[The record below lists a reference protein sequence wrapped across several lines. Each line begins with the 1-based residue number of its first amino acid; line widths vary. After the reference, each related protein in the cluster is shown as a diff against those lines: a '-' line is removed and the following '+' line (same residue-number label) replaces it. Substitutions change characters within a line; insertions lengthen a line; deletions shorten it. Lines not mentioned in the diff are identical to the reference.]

1 MNNDNYCYRS
11 PRKWGKERSSKTTQ
25 KAYGKALD
33 EIVKFQVK
41 CAKGITH
48 QRYRLGQISQ
58 SLKQIKQVNEDD
70 SVELQELNRKI
81 ACRKEQLHDL
91 EEQLP
96 SKNGP
101 YLQVILGSV
110 NVSLLNKDDRFKYKD
125 EYEQFK
131 LVVTTVI
138 LVLSCICIAVYYR
151 VFDSI
156 LHFLLVWYYRTLMIK
171 ICFCFRVF
179 DSILHFLLVWY
190 YCTLTIRESI
200 LVINGSRI
208 KGWWRTNHFLTTLQA
223 GVIIVWPSGAVYQT
237 FRKQFIL
244 FTLYSSF
251 LQILQ
256 FFYQRGC
263 LYRLRALGKRYNMDI
278 TIEGFHSWMWRG
290 LSFLL
295 PFLYFGYAFQL
306 YNAYTLYQLSK
317 SPECADMWQ
326 VPVTAF
332 SHLVLF
338 LGNAITTSLV
348 IQQKLKEN
356 FPYKR
361 LINT

>member
-1 MNNDNYCYRS
+1 MASENIDVI
-11 PRKWGKERSSKTTQ
+11 GLKEEWNQLNEDFKELETTQ
-25 KAYGKALD
+25 KTYGKALD
-33 EIVKFQVK
+33 ELVKFQVK
-41 CAKGITH
+41 CAKGIKH
-48 QRYRLGQISQ
+48 QRYRLEQISQ
-58 SLKQIKQVNEDD
+58 SLKQIKQASADD
-70 SVELQELNRKI
+70 RVELQELNRKLEY
-81 ACRKEQLHDL
+81 RKEQLHDL

-138 LVLSCICIAVYYR
+138 LVLSFISIAVYY
-151 VFDSI
+151 
-156 LHFLLVWYYRTLMIK
+156 
-171 ICFCFRVF
+171 RVF

-200 LVINGSRI
+200 LVINGSRM

-317 SPECADMWQ
+317 SPECAEIWQ

-332 SHLVLF
+332 SYLVLF
-338 LGNAITTSLV
+338 LGNALTTSLV
-348 IQQKLKEN
+348 IQQKLKETL
-356 FPYKR
+356 PYKQ
-361 LINT
+361 LINK